1 MEEKKCKNK
10 KCQRVL
16 PKGYK
21 YKYCEQCRIKRT
33 EKVKNAGKGIL
44 TTAVTVITVSAAIV
58 ANIKSNGNNK

>member
-16 PKGYK
+16 PEGYK

-33 EKVKNAGKGIL
+33 EKVKNAGKSIL
-44 TTAVTVITVSAAIV
+44 ATAATVITAGAAIV
-58 ANIKSNGNNK
+58 VGMKSNGNNK